1 MYIPFAGAETNQ
13 NILIQY
19 IMWECEF

>member
-19 IMWECEF
+19 IMRECEF